1 MIRLSVVLFFVSLSV
16 RAETGADAL
25 LNTVEP
31 QSGNPSAALLSNA
44 SGIKLTDPFLVQFF
58 TEWQQE
64 KALSFDVNSWAIK
77 VLQGKT
83 ADAAHLWSAIQPQ
96 LPASFETTA
105 RIAYLYLLWKSDV
118 PQTFF
123 HEWTAQLS
131 RPSYQ
136 QSKTAVGLEQTIT
149 PGFDAW
155 LVDNAIQSDTS
166 LHELVGKIDPSRG
179 ALFTT
184 LRAWLALR
192 QGKAGLPLLE
202 MLPTD
207 HRLKI
212 PLARTVALALAR
224 EKDLKSAGT
233 VLKKHMEPAIEAI
246 RSKDALA
253 LHYMEVARL
262 LYQAGAVDA
271 AEAFYEKVPNGSP
284 DYLSAREE
292 LTWVRLLKGENNKL
306 RGDLETLSTGLFKN
320 KFAPDVYV
328 VRAISNLKLCFYD
341 EAEKDIKAFVE
352 QNARW
357 AKEINAALKTEDPA
371 PAGIHDYFSDV
382 AEAALNKRTEE
393 VARLK
398 LLGEQ
403 SIGATL
409 PAVGPQSHWEK
420 ARTQMVMDVETAKKV
435 RAHEYRRQWK
445 NRKYVLS
452 EAIKKMQ
459 FVKVEL
465 LSQIRM
471 LSKSAGP
478 APTAS
483 APAAKDQIVAEAL
496 KSDDSRADM
505 TFPFDGVVWPDEL
518 FRLRSVAQ
526 TRCLGKVAQ

>member
-1 MIRLSVVLFFVSLSV
+1 MNRCLVVLLFLSLSAH
-16 RAETGADAL
+16 AETGADAL

-31 QSGNPSAALLSNA
+31 LSGNPSAALLSNA

-58 TEWQQE
+58 TEWQNE
-64 KALSFDVNSWAIK
+64 KALSYDVNAWAIK

-96 LPASFETTA
+96 LPAGFETTA
-105 RIAYLYLLWKSDV
+105 RVAYLYLLWKMNL

-123 HEWTAQLS
+123 HEWMAQLS
-131 RPSYQ
+131 RPSYL
-136 QSKTAVGLEQTIT
+136 QSKVAVGLEQTLT
-149 PGFDAW
+149 PGFDVW
-155 LVDNAIQSDTS
+155 LVDNAIQADSS
-166 LHELVGKIDPSRG
+166 LTDLISKIEPSRG
-179 ALFTT
+179 VLFTT
-184 LRAWLALR
+184 LRAWLVLR
-192 QGKAGLPLLE
+192 QGKMGLPLLE
-202 MLPTD
+202 KLPTD

-224 EKDLKSAGT
+224 EKDLKTAGT
-233 VLKKHMEPAIEAI
+233 VLKKHMEPAIEAS

-262 LYQAGAVDA
+262 LYQAGAIDA
-271 AEAFYEKVPNGSP
+271 AEAFYLKVPTGSP

-292 LTWVRLLKGENNKL
+292 LTWVRLLKGENHKL
-306 RGDLETLSTGLFKN
+306 RGDLETLATGLFRD

-341 EAEKDIKAFVE
+341 ETEKDIMAFVE
-352 QNARW
+352 QNGRW
-357 AKEINAALKTEDPA
+357 AKEINVALKSEDPPA
-371 PAGIHDYFSDV
+371 AGIRDYFSV
-382 AEAALNKRTEE
+382 AAELSLTKRHEEA
-393 VARLK
+393 VRLK
-398 LLGEQ
+398 ELGEQ

-420 ARTQMVMDVETAKKV
+420 ARTQMVMDIETAKKA

-445 NRKYVLS
+445 NRKFVLT

-471 LSKSAGP
+471 LSKTNNPPPRESP
-478 APTAS
+478 ALRNEQV
-483 APAAKDQIVAEAL
+483 AAAL
-496 KSDDSRADM
+496 KSEDSSADM

-526 TRCLGKVAQ
+526 TRCLGKVTQ